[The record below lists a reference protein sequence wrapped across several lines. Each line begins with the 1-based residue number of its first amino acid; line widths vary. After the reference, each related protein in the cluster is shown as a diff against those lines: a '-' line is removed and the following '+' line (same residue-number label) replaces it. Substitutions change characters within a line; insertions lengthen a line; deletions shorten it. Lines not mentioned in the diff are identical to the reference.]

1 MNWLTFVVQ
10 PLTLLFFLTVFSLV
24 YLMPES
30 VVPKPKMKKWALTV
44 SLIFLAW
51 QLLIPF
57 FFFVLNTAKKAALT
71 KESRFGLFLIL

>member
-1 MNWLTFVVQ
+1 MSWLTFVVQ

-44 SLIFLAW
+44 SLIYLAW

-57 FFFVLNTAKKAALT
+57 FSFVL
-71 KESRFGLFLIL
+71 

>member
-10 PLTLLFFLTVFSLV
+10 PLTLLFFLTVFLV

-57 FFFVLNTAKKAALT
+57 FFVL
-71 KESRFGLFLIL
+71 

>member
-1 MNWLTFVVQ
+1 PHRNKESSNLLKGAFPMSWLTFVVQ

-44 SLIFLAW
+44 SLIYLAW

-57 FFFVLNTAKKAALT
+57 FFFVL
-71 KESRFGLFLIL
+71 

>member
-1 MNWLTFVVQ
+1 MSWLTFVVQ

-24 YLMPES
+24 YLMPEF

-44 SLIFLAW
+44 SLIYLAW

-57 FFFVLNTAKKAALT
+57 FFFVL
-71 KESRFGLFLIL
+71 

>member
-1 MNWLTFVVQ
+1 MSWLTFVVQ

-44 SLIFLAW
+44 SLIYLAW
-51 QLLIPF
+51 QLLITF
-57 FFFVLNTAKKAALT
+57 FFFVL
-71 KESRFGLFLIL
+71 

>member
-1 MNWLTFVVQ
+1 MSWLTFVVQ

-30 VVPKPKMKKWALTV
+30 VVPKPKMKKWALPV
-44 SLIFLAW
+44 SLIYLAW

-57 FFFVLNTAKKAALT
+57 FFFVL
-71 KESRFGLFLIL
+71 

>member
-1 MNWLTFVVQ
+1 MSWLTFVVQ
-10 PLTLLFFLTVFSLV
+10 PLTLLFFLAVFSLV

-44 SLIFLAW
+44 SLIYLAW

-57 FFFVLNTAKKAALT
+57 FFFVL
-71 KESRFGLFLIL
+71 

>member
-30 VVPKPKMKKWALTV
+30 VVPMPKMKKWALTV
-44 SLIFLAW
+44 SLIYLAW
-51 QLLIPF
+51 QLLTPFLF
-57 FFFVLNTAKKAALT
+57 FFY
-71 KESRFGLFLIL
+71 

>member
-1 MNWLTFVVQ
+1 MNCLTFVVQ

-30 VVPKPKMKKWALTV
+30 AVPKPKMKKWALTV

-57 FFFVLNTAKKAALT
+57 FFFVL
-71 KESRFGLFLIL
+71 

>member
-1 MNWLTFVVQ
+1 MSWLTFVVQ
-10 PLTLLFFLTVFSLV
+10 PLILLFFLTVFSLV

-44 SLIFLAW
+44 SLIYLAW

-57 FFFVLNTAKKAALT
+57 FFFVL
-71 KESRFGLFLIL
+71 

>member
-1 MNWLTFVVQ
+1 MNWLTFIVQ

-57 FFFVLNTAKKAALT
+57 FFFVL
-71 KESRFGLFLIL
+71 

>member
-1 MNWLTFVVQ
+1 MSWLTFVVQ
-10 PLTLLFFLTVFSLV
+10 SLTLLFFLTVFSLV

-57 FFFVLNTAKKAALT
+57 FFFVL
-71 KESRFGLFLIL
+71 

>member
-1 MNWLTFVVQ
+1 MSWLTFVVQ

-24 YLMPES
+24 YLIPES

-51 QLLIPF
+51 QLLILF
-57 FFFVLNTAKKAALT
+57 FFFVL
-71 KESRFGLFLIL
+71 

>member
-51 QLLIPF
+51 QLLTPFLF
-57 FFFVLNTAKKAALT
+57 FFLLSTSKKRLSQKRAALVY
-71 KESRFGLFLIL
+71 F

>member
-1 MNWLTFVVQ
+1 MSWLTLVVQ

-44 SLIFLAW
+44 SLIYLAW
-51 QLLIPF
+51 QLLIPL
-57 FFFVLNTAKKAALT
+57 FFFVL
-71 KESRFGLFLIL
+71 

>member
-1 MNWLTFVVQ
+1 MSWLTFVVQ

-24 YLMPES
+24 YLMSES
-30 VVPKPKMKKWALTV
+30 VVPKPKMKNWTLTV

-57 FFFVLNTAKKAALT
+57 FFFVL
-71 KESRFGLFLIL
+71 

>member
-1 MNWLTFVVQ
+1 MSWLTFVVQ

-44 SLIFLAW
+44 ALIYLAW

-57 FFFVLNTAKKAALT
+57 FFFVL
-71 KESRFGLFLIL
+71 

>member
-30 VVPKPKMKKWALTV
+30 LVPKPKMKKWALTV

-51 QLLIPF
+51 QLLTPF
-57 FFFVLNTAKKAALT
+57 SSFFTEHNKKAAL
-71 KESRFGLFLIL
+71 FLRAALVYF

>member
-1 MNWLTFVVQ
+1 MNWLTFIIQ

-30 VVPKPKMKKWALTV
+30 LVPKLKMKKWALTV

-51 QLLIPF
+51 QLLTPF
-57 FFFVLNTAKKAALT
+57 SSFFTEHNKKAALFG
-71 KESRFGLFLIL
+71 ESRFGLF

>member
-10 PLTLLFFLTVFSLV
+10 PLTLLFSLTVFSLV

-57 FFFVLNTAKKAALT
+57 FFFVL
-71 KESRFGLFLIL
+71 

>member
-1 MNWLTFVVQ
+1 MSWLTFVVQ

-30 VVPKPKMKKWALTV
+30 VVPKPKMKNWTLTV
-44 SLIFLAW
+44 SLIFLVW

-57 FFFVLNTAKKAALT
+57 FFFVL
-71 KESRFGLFLIL
+71 

>member
-30 VVPKPKMKKWALTV
+30 LVPKPKMKKWALTV
-44 SLIFLAW
+44 SLIFLSW
-51 QLLIPF
+51 QLLTPLSLLF
-57 FFFVLNTAKKAALT
+57 LLSTTKKRLSFLRAALVY
-71 KESRFGLFLIL
+71 F

>member
-1 MNWLTFVVQ
+1 MSWLTFVVQ

-24 YLMPES
+24 YLTPES

-57 FFFVLNTAKKAALT
+57 SSLFSKPSKKAALT

>member
-1 MNWLTFVVQ
+1 MNRLTFVVQ
-10 PLTLLFFLTVFSLV
+10 PLTLLFLLTVFSLV

-44 SLIFLAW
+44 SLIYLGW

-57 FFFVLNTAKKAALT
+57 FFFVL
-71 KESRFGLFLIL
+71 